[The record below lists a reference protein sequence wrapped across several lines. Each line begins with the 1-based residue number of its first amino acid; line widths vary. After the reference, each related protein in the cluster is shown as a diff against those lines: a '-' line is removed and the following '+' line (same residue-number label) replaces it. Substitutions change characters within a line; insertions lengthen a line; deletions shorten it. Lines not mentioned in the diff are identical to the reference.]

1 MEEDGEDLTPFWV
14 QSSSSRG
21 RVRRF
26 RHGVSSFFLSS
37 GLLVSVLLITAVC
50 FLVFVVPATISFSS
64 QIFRP
69 NNVKKSWDSLNLVLV
84 LFALV
89 FGFLSRNKNEDRNF
103 EEYQATT
110 PSGARTETQISNP
123 STPQGWYN
131 YSSIEAEKTHQSNPL
146 QWHGYSD
153 QTAYKSTSGTNNQGG
168 LLRRTSSSYPDL
180 LVASSRLASGDDPW
194 MCYDDMII
202 ETPRYSRT
210 GELHRRRSWKHAFD
224 DSLLESKDLYV
235 DKFVYPHPKERPSN
249 TPASPPPSSPPPVP
263 PAPPSPPPESP
274 LLPPASPPLDNEKPK
289 RVHQSVAHKSERRRK
304 RRDNQMENNEPISE
318 PATPPPPPPPP
329 PPLPQFVDQK
339 SGKSEKKRTGGNAT
353 KDFLNSLYHKKK
365 KKKQRQKSVE
375 NFDALLNE
383 PQMPPLHF
391 QLPPQSPPPSPP
403 SPSVFQNLFSSKKS
417 KRKTTHRVIS
427 VPIPQPPPPPPAAAI
442 SSRLKPTQKAPQPVK
457 VRSFDSEE
465 GNSNSGGESPLIPI
479 PPPPPPPPFFKSP
492 AWKFVVRGDYVRVN
506 SNLSSRSGSPDPED
520 VESDSTPTAGAEGG
534 DLTPFPA
541 SPLFCPSPDVDS
553 KAESFI
559 SRFRAGLKLEK
570 IDSMNKRQGVGL
582 SNLGP
587 GSGPTHI

>member
-1 MEEDGEDLTPFWV
+1 MEDGEDLTPFWV
-14 QSSSSRG
+14 QSTSNRG

-37 GLLVSVLLITAVC
+37 GLLVSVLLITAVS
-50 FLVFVVPATISFSS
+50 FLVLVVPANISFSS

-103 EEYQATT
+103 EEYQNTT
-110 PSGARTETQISNP
+110 PSSTRTETQKPSP

-153 QTAYKSTSGTNNQGG
+153 QTAYNSTSSTNNQGG

-210 GELHRRRSWKHAFD
+210 GELHRRRSWKYTFD
-224 DSLLESKDLYV
+224 DSQLESKNFYV
-235 DKFVYPHPKERPSN
+235 DKFVYPHPQERPSN
-249 TPASPPPSSPPPVP
+249 TPATPPPSSPPPVP

-274 LLPPASPPLDNEKPK
+274 LLRPASPPLDNEKPK
-289 RVHQSVAHKSERRRK
+289 RVHQSVAHRRERRRK

-318 PATPPPPPPPP
+318 PATPPPPPPPPP

-365 KKKQRQKSVE
+365 KKRQRQKSVE
-375 NFDALLNE
+375 NFDALLSD
-383 PQMPPLHF
+383 QMPPLHF
-391 QLPPQSPPPSPP
+391 QLPPQSPPPPPPPLSPP
-403 SPSVFQNLFSSKKS
+403 PSVLQNLFSSKKS
-417 KRKTTHRVIS
+417 KRKTTHTVIS
-427 VPIPQPPPPPPAAAI
+427 VPIPQLP
-442 SSRLKPTQKAPQPVK
+442 STLKPTQKAPQPVK

-465 GNSNSGGESPLIPI
+465 CNSNSGGESPLVPI

-492 AWKFVVRGDYVRVN
+492 AWKFVLQGDYVRVN
-506 SNLSSRSGSPDPED
+506 SNLSSRSGSPDLDD
-520 VESDSTPTAGAEGG
+520 VESDGTPTAAADGG
-534 DLTPFPA
+534 DLAPFPA

-587 GSGPTHI
+587 RSGPTDV